1 MSKMIRQMQA
11 KKPVQM
17 DFPTL
22 PADVVRYVWF
32 DPTESDDDNL
42 VFKKMKTSYDKIMIL
57 AMEYAKISF
66 DEMMMSRDYAKDR
79 PADFELHSPSVRYG
93 ILRKEK
99 YFFKYHHFCGTFYA
113 KASSY
118 ANQIANF
125 LVHAIS
131 FQVPTSVNIDGFKKY
146 IQKLFDQNTDPK
158 RDLFR
163 YKALYS
169 KLHPIVSK
177 PAPRPPT
184 HNDIQSALDDTASH
198 VNMFIHYCPQ
208 TSFDELFYKYLKN
221 INKLQSIQEFSQNIG
236 AQWLKCIEE
245 VKLLQK
251 QQQQQAMQPKS
262 SNRPQKRS
270 ERLLNIEEIDDT
282 RLEFVPPPENKKAI
296 QAIDLT
302 AFKKLMDSIIGSFKT
317 NESQRIA
324 LCCSLYRIFFDE
336 MYLIHP
342 KMMMEQQPLQM
353 FIRNC
358 NKFRYMT
365 PAELDVTEGIFT
377 DQQKRQPFTTIDATV
392 DLFHQAV
399 EYIMVVQFYTNPL
412 DLVYSLFNSMQKFNL
427 IMKRNSLEP
436 KMGVYV
442 SVIDEE
448 TIAKLQLAMSF
459 DDFFSIFYAAISVSP
474 PSNPLIIRDFLVAFS
489 QVKMDPPMAYA
500 ASLFSAGVSH
510 LQSVVKPKPK
520 PGTSQDSI
528 EDPLN
533 MIKTEK

>member
-1 MSKMIRQMQA
+1 MIRKMQA

-22 PADVVRYVWF
+22 PTECIRYVWF

-42 VFKKMKTSYDKIMIL
+42 VFRKMKASYDKMMVI
-57 AMEYAKISF
+57 ATEYAKTAF
-66 DEMMMSRDYAKDR
+66 DEMMLSRDYAKDR
-79 PADFELHSPSVRYG
+79 PADFELFSPFYRYA
-93 ILRKEK
+93 IERKEK

-125 LVHAIS
+125 LVNAIA
-131 FQVPTSVNIDGFKKY
+131 FQVPTTVDIDGFKKF
-146 IQKLFDQNTDPK
+146 IQKQFDQNNDSK

-163 YKALYS
+163 YKALYY
-169 KLHPIVSK
+169 KLQPIVSK

-184 HNDIQSALDDTASH
+184 HNEIQSSLDEAASQ
-198 VNMFIHYCPQ
+198 VNMFIHFCPQ
-208 TSFDELFYKYLKN
+208 STFDDKFYRYFQTTNKYKIMQEHATS
-221 INKLQSIQEFSQNIG
+221 IG
-236 AQWLKCIEE
+236 AQWKKSIDDSKQLF
-245 VKLLQK
+245 K
-251 QQQQQAMQPKS
+251 QQQQQAMQARN
-262 SNRPQKRS
+262 SNRPSKRS
-270 ERLLNIEEIDDT
+270 EKLLNLDEIDDT
-282 RLEFVPPPENKKAI
+282 HIDIVPTPENKKSI

-302 AFKKLMDSIIGSFKT
+302 AFKKFMNGIISSFKT
-317 NESQRIA
+317 NDAQKIV
-324 LCCSLYRIFFDE
+324 LCCSIYRILFDE
-336 MYLIHP
+336 VYIRYP
-342 KMMMEQQPLQM
+342 QMMLEDPLPM

-358 NKFRYMT
+358 NKFRYMS

-377 DQQKRQPFTTIDATV
+377 EQQKSQPFTTIDATV

-412 DLVYSLFNSMQKFNL
+412 DLVYSLFLSMQKFNL

-474 PSNPLIIRDFLVAFS
+474 PSNPLAIRDFLVAFS
-489 QVKMDPPMAYA
+489 QIKMDTPMAYA
-500 ASLFSAGVSH
+500 ASLFSAGISH

-520 PGTSQDSI
+520 ESSQQNID
-528 EDPLN
+528 DPLN
-533 MIKTEK
+533 MVKK

>member
-1 MSKMIRQMQA
+1 MQA

-22 PADVVRYVWF
+22 PTECVRYVWF

-42 VFKKMKTSYDKIMIL
+42 VFKKMKNSYDKMMEI
-57 AMEYAKISF
+57 AMGYAKTSF
-66 DEMMMSRDYAKDR
+66 EEMMMSRDYLKDR
-79 PADFELHSPSVRYG
+79 PADFPHYPAKYKYA

-99 YFFKYHHFCGTFYA
+99 YFFKYHHFCGTFFA

-131 FQVPTSVNIDGFKKY
+131 FQVPTSVDIDGFKKY
-146 IQKLFDQNTDPK
+146 IQKQFDGNK
-158 RDLFR
+158 EAKLDLFK
-163 YKALYS
+163 YKSLYT
-169 KLHPIVSK
+169 KLQPFVSK
-177 PAPRPPT
+177 PWPKPPN
-184 HNDIQSALDDTASH
+184 HNDIQSALEDALPH
-198 VNMFIHYCPQ
+198 VNAFIHYCPQ
-208 TSFDELFYKYLKN
+208 TAFDDALFKFLQN
-221 INKLQSIQEFSQNIG
+221 SNKLQIIQDFGKSIG
-236 AQWLKCIEE
+236 AQWQKCIEDANAA
-245 VKLLQK
+245 
-251 QQQQQAMQPKS
+251 QQAPRSSNQPK
-262 SNRPQKRS
+262 KRS
-270 ERLLNIEEIDDT
+270 ERLLNIDEIDDSNADAA
-282 RLEFVPPPENKKAI
+282 PANKGRKGI
-296 QAIDLT
+296 QAIDLVPL
-302 AFKKLMDSIIGSFKT
+302 KKFIDGIVSSFKT
-317 NESQRIA
+317 NESMRVVLVCAI
-324 LCCSLYRIFFDE
+324 YRIFFDQ
-336 MYLIHP
+336 MYLLYPNVMLEH
-342 KMMMEQQPLQM
+342 QPLQM
-353 FIRNC
+353 FIKNC

-365 PAELDVTEGIFT
+365 PAELDVAEGIFT
-377 DQQKRQPFTTIDATV
+377 DQQKNQPFTTIDATV

-436 KMGVYV
+436 KMGVLV

-474 PSNPLIIRDFLVAFS
+474 PSNPLSIRDFLVAFS
-489 QVKMDPPMAYA
+489 QLKMEPSMAYA

-520 PGTSQDSI
+520 PGTSTDSVD
-528 EDPLN
+528 DPLE
-533 MIKTEK
+533 MAR